1 MHVIINFETFKWW
14 VFNRFLFGFV
24 SISLPTKYSYCV
36 FAFSVGYSAVALNH
50 VIDFKEKKQVIF
62 VGVVCS

>member
-1 MHVIINFETFKWW
+1 M
-14 VFNRFLFGFV
+14 FNTFLFGFV
-24 SISLPTKYSYCV
+24 SISLLTKYSYCV

-50 VIDFKEKKQVIF
+50 VIDFKEKKQVTF